1 MKLSNQ
7 NSTLLILSNMKWI
20 DVMKELIQHK
30 EDLKLLT
37 TNAQLYKAD
46 EVWDRLLDLLLELEE
61 HNYES
66 TDLVPRL
73 QRIELEDITAKYLE
87 YNRPSLQVKVM
98 EFATVFLSMMY
109 GDDRFKISQ
118 RLNNQLAQCMQSPNR
133 QVKMMAIK
141 TCTELFDCGRW
152 SEECKFDI
160 KPMVEI
166 IVHES
171 DQQVLKLAIDL
182 FLQVCHGIDDGNFGI
197 VLSRL
202 ISRLESYN
210 GSVAAGFIKT
220 FQIMYRN
227 IHRHNPVKAVKCGII
242 PAIVNTLR
250 SVDRT
255 VIDQSIVAIQSLC
268 DIRNCEVISAE
279 LIRSGLIQTLSD
291 LCIRYSK
298 NSALKTRIIKIAG
311 SAASG
316 MRDFPVLLVRSLV
329 FEQLTISM
337 CDVNMSKSL
346 RLFDNFN
353 DMIQKSTNKDEM
365 IKAFQDYGIV
375 KQLNTII
382 SRRSIDLS
390 GYDDSDTGIVKLFK
404 AFADFADNHP
414 DSSIRTEL
422 DQSGMLENL
431 MAIVKSD
438 TADYRNRNIASLI
451 IEVCFQH
458 RVQTASPDIQPYK
471 DNAEIYMKSG
481 MAGYKHGEART
492 LVEMQYIQY
501 LQSILCKPMWWID
514 ITNQH
519 IVEQWRAD
527 SLGQNILPS
536 TFNLALEQLEFF
548 VKQLVCSGSDGLGTI
563 VPGPVELTYI
573 LDNGIPDNVYT
584 RLMTNV
590 SDIEHGSN
598 HNTGQMVHNLI
609 DASMY
614 SVVYGQTMIAPLSI
628 RLKYT
633 TMVPCDILLS
643 TRLVSDTPI
652 IGSSS
657 GFISRKFQCLPSE
670 FRVEQDGSVT
680 INSYINN
687 LNPIWHRDM
696 YKCIAKIFKCF
707 VPMFESLIRTMDP
720 RFKYID
726 ICNGTKGYEPP
737 NQSSRGGME
746 PDTEVIRPVYVPTLP
761 EHFKPDYGLGMSVSL
776 RGRNLQVIVKL
787 TNIQLTPSKPKYNEG
802 DWHIE
807 GPINESIVATG
818 LYYYDV
824 ENITT
829 PKLDFR
835 VTVDSFR
842 RKKASDMYWKDVYDI
857 IDEESP
863 RNQYIGSLEVSNGRC
878 VVYPNRYQHKE
889 QSFELA
895 DPTQPG
901 HCKILTFFVVNPS
914 CRIVSTAHVA
924 PQQPQWYNSS
934 LDKTPIPPELWNDA
948 TQYIQGVQSPA
959 EAKHYRDELTGDRTQ
974 IIRAYNEYIYEQVY
988 YLD

>member
-1 MKLSNQ
+1 MQSND
-7 NSTLLILSNMKWI
+7 I
-20 DVMKELIQHK
+20 MKELIQRL

-37 TNAQLYKAD
+37 TDAQLYKAD
-46 EVWDRLLDLLLELEE
+46 EIWDRLLVLLLELKE
-61 HNYES
+61 HDSYV
-66 TDLVPRL
+66 LQHL

-87 YNRPSLQVKVM
+87 YNRPSLQIKIM
-98 EFATVFLSMMY
+98 EFTTVFLSMVY
-109 GDDRFKISQ
+109 YDDDFKVSR
-118 RLNNQLAQCMQSPNR
+118 RLSNQLAQCMQSSSR
-133 QVKMMAIK
+133 QVKMAAINA
-141 TCTELFDCGRW
+141 CTELFSYKRW
-152 SEECKFDI
+152 SEEDGFDI
-160 KPMVEI
+160 KPMAEI

-171 DQQVLKLAIDL
+171 DQEMLTLAIDL
-182 FLQVCHGIDDGNFGI
+182 FSKVCHSIDDENFGI
-197 VLSRL
+197 VVSRL
-202 ISRLESYN
+202 ISRLESSD
-210 GSVAAGFIKT
+210 GLVAVGFIENLQT
-220 FQIMYRN
+220 IFSS
-227 IHRHNPVKAVKCGII
+227 IHYHKPVKAVECGII
-242 PAIVNTLR
+242 PALVNILR
-250 SVDRT
+250 SVDQE
-255 VIDQSIVAIQSLC
+255 VIDQSIEIIHNFCNYV
-268 DIRNCEVISAE
+268 NCEVISAE
-279 LIRSGLIQTLSD
+279 FIRSGLIQMLSD
-291 LCIRYSK
+291 LYTKYSD
-298 NSALKTRIIKIAG
+298 NSELKTRMIEVAG
-311 SAASG
+311 RVASK
-316 MRDFPVLLVRSLV
+316 MRDFPVSLARSSI
-329 FEQLTISM
+329 FEQLTISICNLSM
-337 CDVNMSKSL
+337 DDSL
-346 RLFDNFN
+346 YLLNHVN
-353 DMIQKSTNKDEM
+353 DMIQKSTNKAEM
-365 IKAFQDYGIV
+365 IKVFQEYEIV
-375 KQLNTII
+375 KQLNTIL
-382 SRRSIDLS
+382 SRRNIDL
-390 GYDDSDTGIVKLFK
+390 YDYGSDTSIVNLLKTLV
-404 AFADFADNHP
+404 DFADNHP

-422 DQSGMLENL
+422 DQGMIFESL
-431 MAIVKSD
+431 MAVAKSD
-438 TADYRNRNIASLI
+438 DTHYTNKRVWNGRRYTE
-451 IEVCFQH
+451 EV
-458 RVQTASPDIQPYK
+458 
-471 DNAEIYMKSG
+471 
-481 MAGYKHGEART
+481 RT
-492 LVEMQYIQY
+492 LVEMRYIQY
-501 LQSILCKPMWWID
+501 LHSILCKPMWWID

-527 SLGQNILPS
+527 SLGQNISPS

-643 TRLVSDTPI
+643 TQLVSDTPI
-652 IGSSS
+652 INGNPK
-657 GFISRKFQCLPSE
+657 FISCKFQCLPSE

-737 NQSSRGGME
+737 NQSDHDDME
-746 PDTEVIRPVYVPTLP
+746 PDTQVTRPVYVPTLP
-761 EHFKPDYGLGMSVSL
+761 EHFQSNYESAMPVSL

-807 GPINESIVATG
+807 GPRNESIAAIG

-835 VTVDSFR
+835 EAVNSSYYEMPACV
-842 RKKASDMYWKDVYDI
+842 YWKDVYDI
-857 IDEESP
+857 VERKSSK
-863 RNQYIGSLEVSNGRC
+863 NQYIGSLELPNGRC

-901 HCKILTFFVVNPS
+901 HCKILTFFVVNS
-914 CRIVSTAHVA
+914 VCRIVSTAHVA

-934 LDKTPIPPELWNDA
+934 LA
-948 TQYIQGVQSPA
+948 QSTHTA
-959 EAKHYRDELTGDRTQ
+959 
-974 IIRAYNEYIYEQVY
+974 
-988 YLD
+988 

>member
-1 MKLSNQ
+1 MCCK
-7 NSTLLILSNMKWI
+7 
-20 DVMKELIQHK
+20 
-30 EDLKLLT
+30 
-37 TNAQLYKAD
+37 
-46 EVWDRLLDLLLELEE
+46 LEE
-61 HNYES
+61 QNHMTES
-66 TDLVPRL
+66 TDALQRL
-73 QRIELEDITAKYLE
+73 QSIELKNITIKYLE
-87 YNRPSLQVKVM
+87 YNRPSLQAMK
-98 EFATVFLSMMY
+98 S
-109 GDDRFKISQ
+109 
-118 RLNNQLAQCMQSPNR
+118 
-133 QVKMMAIK
+133 
-141 TCTELFDCGRW
+141 CTELFDCGRW
-152 SEECKFDI
+152 SKEYKFDI

-171 DQQVLKLAIDL
+171 DQEMLTLSIGL
-182 FLQVCHGIDDGNFGI
+182 FLKACHDIDDENFGI

-202 ISRLESYN
+202 VSRLESSS
-210 GSVAAGFIKT
+210 GSVAVGFIENLQT
-220 FQIMYRN
+220 MYWK
-227 IHRHNPVKAVKCGII
+227 IHRHDPVKAVKCGII
-242 PAIVNTLR
+242 PAVVNMLR
-250 SVDRT
+250 SVDQE
-255 VIDQSIVAIQSLC
+255 VISRSIYTIENFCKRA
-268 DIRNCEVISAE
+268 DCEVISGRVDEAWN
-279 LIRSGLIQTLSD
+279 LIQPLND
-291 LCIRYSK
+291 LCTKYSD
-298 NSALKTRIIKIAG
+298 NSRLKSRMIEVAG
-311 SAASG
+311 RVASK
-316 MRDFPVLLVRSLV
+316 MRDFPVSLARSLV

-337 CDVNMSKSL
+337 CNLNMGDPL
-346 RLFDNFN
+346 RLFGYVN

-365 IKAFQDYGIV
+365 IKVFREYGIV

-382 SRRSIDLS
+382 SRRDMDLCD
-390 GYDDSDTGIVKLFK
+390 YNGIVKLLETIV
-404 AFADFADNHP
+404 DFADNHP

-422 DQSGMLENL
+422 EQGGIFENL
-431 MAIVKSD
+431 MAIVKSN
-438 TADYRNRNIASLI
+438 TADHTNRRIAEQI
-451 IEVCFQH
+451 IKTCFQH
-458 RVQTASPDIQPYK
+458 RVHVANSDIQSYD
-471 DNAEIYMKSG
+471 DNAEIDMKSG
-481 MAGYKHGEART
+481 MAGDTHGEVRT
-492 LVEMQYIQY
+492 LVEMRYIQY

-527 SLGQNILPS
+527 SLDQNISPS
-536 TFNLALEQLEFF
+536 TFNFALEQLEFF
-548 VKQLVCSGSDGLGTI
+548 VKQLVCSGSDGFGTI

-614 SVVYGQTMIAPLSI
+614 SVVYGQTMITPLSI

-652 IGSSS
+652 INGDSK
-657 GFISRKFQCLPSE
+657 FISCKFQWLPSE

-707 VPMFESLIRTMDP
+707 VPMFESLFKTMDP
-720 RFKYID
+720 MFKYID
-726 ICNGTKGYEPP
+726 ICNRTKGYELPS
-737 NQSSRGGME
+737 QSSRGGME
-746 PDTEVIRPVYVPTLP
+746 SDTRVTRPVYVPILP
-761 EHFKPDYGLGMSVSL
+761 KHFESKYESAKPVSL

-802 DWHIE
+802 NWHIE
-807 GPINESIVATG
+807 GPINESIVAIG

-829 PKLDFR
+829 PKLDYR
-835 VTVDSFR
+835 VAVDCFEYQ
-842 RKKASDMYWKDVYDI
+842 KASDMYWKDVYG

-863 RNQYIGSLEVSNGRC
+863 QSQYIGSLELPNGRC
-878 VVYPNRYQHKE
+878 AVYSNRYQHKE

-901 HCKILTFFVVNPS
+901 HCKILTFFVVDPA

-934 LDKTPIPPELWNDA
+934 LDKTPILPELWNDIM
-948 TQYIQGVQSPA
+948 QYIQGVQSPA
-959 EAKHYRDELTGDRTQ
+959 EAKHYRDELTSDRTR
-974 IIRAYNEYIYEQVY
+974 ITAAYNEYRYEWAY
-988 YLD
+988 NLDR

>member
-1 MKLSNQ
+1 MVYY
-7 NSTLLILSNMKWI
+7 
-20 DVMKELIQHK
+20 D
-30 EDLKLLT
+30 
-37 TNAQLYKAD
+37 
-46 EVWDRLLDLLLELEE
+46 
-61 HNYES
+61 
-66 TDLVPRL
+66 
-73 QRIELEDITAKYLE
+73 
-87 YNRPSLQVKVM
+87 
-98 EFATVFLSMMY
+98 
-109 GDDRFKISQ
+109 GRFKISQ
-118 RLNNQLAQCMQSPNR
+118 RLSNQIVQLMQSPSR
-133 QVKMMAIK
+133 QVKMAAMK
-141 TCTELFDCGRW
+141 SCTEVYKYKRWREEDGFD
-152 SEECKFDI
+152 F

-166 IVHES
+166 IVHEP
-171 DQQVLKLAIDL
+171 DQQVFTLAIGL
-182 FLQVCHGIDDGNFGI
+182 FSKVCHDIDDENFGI

-202 ISRLESYN
+202 VSRLESSD
-210 GSVAAGFIKT
+210 GSVAVDFIENLQT
-220 FQIMYRN
+220 MYLN
-227 IHRHNPVKAVKCGII
+227 IYCHDRVKAVKCGII
-242 PAIVNTLR
+242 PALVNTLR
-250 SVDRT
+250 SVDQE
-255 VIDQSIVAIQSLC
+255 VIYESIVAIQSFYNVT
-268 DIRNCEVISAE
+268 DYEVTSVE
-279 LIRSGLIQTLSD
+279 FIRSGLIQALND
-291 LCIRYSK
+291 LCIKYSN
-298 NSALKTRIIKIAG
+298 NSGLKTRMIKMAGTIA
-311 SAASG
+311 SK
-316 MRDFPVLLVRSLV
+316 MRDFPVSLVRSLV
-329 FEQLTISM
+329 FEQLTISV
-337 CDVNMSKSL
+337 CDLRMGYSF
-346 RLFDNFN
+346 RLFDNVS
-353 DMIQKSTNKDEM
+353 DMIQKSTNKTEM
-365 IKAFQDYGIV
+365 IKVFQEYGIMQ
-375 KQLNTII
+375 QLITIY
-382 SRRSIDLS
+382 SRTDIRLHDS
-390 GYDDSDTGIVKLFK
+390 GAGTVNLLMTL
-404 AFADFADNHP
+404 ADFADNHS

-422 DQSGMLENL
+422 DQGGILENL

-438 TADYRNRNIASLI
+438 AADHVNKRVADQI
-451 IEVCFQH
+451 IEACFQH
-458 RVQTASPDIQPYK
+458 RAYTASSSIWPYN
-471 DNAEIYMKSG
+471 DNAEIDMKSG
-481 MAGYKHGEART
+481 MAGYTHGQART

-501 LQSILCKPMWWID
+501 LHSILCKPMWWID

-519 IVEQWRAD
+519 IVEQWRVD
-527 SLGQNILPS
+527 SLGQNISPS
-536 TFNLALEQLEFF
+536 TFNLALEQLGVF
-548 VKQLVCSGSDGLGTI
+548 VKQLVCSGSDGFGTI

-652 IGSSS
+652 IDSSPK
-657 GFISRKFQCLPSE
+657 FISRKFQCLPSE

-726 ICNGTKGYEPP
+726 ICNRTKGYKPP
-737 NQSSRGGME
+737 SQSDRGGME
-746 PDTEVIRPVYVPTLP
+746 SDTQLIRPVYVPTLP
-761 EHFKPDYGLGMSVSL
+761 EHFESKYESAKPVSL

-802 DWHIE
+802 NWHIE

-829 PKLDFR
+829 PKLDYR
-835 VTVDSFR
+835 VAVDRFDEM
-842 RKKASDMYWKDVYDI
+842 ASDMYWKDVYD

-863 RNQYIGSLEVSNGRC
+863 RNQYIGSLELPNGRC

-914 CRIVSTAHVA
+914 RRMFRLRMWLHNNHNGTTRV
-924 PQQPQWYNSS
+924 
-934 LDKTPIPPELWNDA
+934 
-948 TQYIQGVQSPA
+948 
-959 EAKHYRDELTGDRTQ
+959 LTRHPYCLNCGMMPRSIFKVFNHQLKPNT
-974 IIRAYNEYIYEQVY
+974 IEMN
-988 YLD
+988 

>member
-1 MKLSNQ
+1 MKLDD
-7 NSTLLILSNMKWI
+7 I
-20 DVMKELIQHK
+20 MKELIQRL
-30 EDLKLLT
+30 EDLELLT
-37 TNAQLYKAD
+37 TDAQLYKAD
-46 EVWDRLLDLLLELEE
+46 EIWDRLLVLILELEE
-61 HNYES
+61 QNRKS
-66 TDLVPRL
+66 TDVLQRL
-73 QRIELEDITAKYLE
+73 QSIGLEDITAKYLE
-87 YNRPSLQVKVM
+87 YNRPSLQIEVM
-98 EFATVFLSMMY
+98 KFTAVFL
-109 GDDRFKISQ
+109 R
-118 RLNNQLAQCMQSPNR
+118 
-133 QVKMMAIK
+133 MAIK

-152 SEECKFDI
+152 SEEYKFDI

-171 DQQVLKLAIDL
+171 DQQVLRLSIDL
-182 FLQVCHGIDDGNFGI
+182 FSTVCSEIDDGNFGI

-202 ISRLESYN
+202 VSRLESSN
-210 GSVAAGFIKT
+210 GLVAVGFIRNLQT
-220 FQIMYRN
+220 MYRS
-227 IHRHNPVKAVKCGII
+227 IYPHDRVKAVECGII
-242 PAIVNTLR
+242 PALVNTLR
-250 SVDRT
+250 SVDQE
-255 VIDQSIVAIQSLC
+255 VIYESIAAIENFC
-268 DIRNCEVISAE
+268 KHADCEVISAE
-279 LIRSGLIQTLSD
+279 LMRLDLIQTLND
-291 LCIRYSK
+291 LCIKYS
-298 NSALKTRIIKIAG
+298 NDFALKIRMIWIAG
-311 SAASG
+311 TIASG
-316 MRDFPVLLVRSLV
+316 MRDFPVSLVRSLI

-337 CDVNMSKSL
+337 CDVDMNDPL
-346 RLFDNFN
+346 RL
-353 DMIQKSTNKDEM
+353 
-365 IKAFQDYGIV
+365 
-375 KQLNTII
+375 LII
-382 SRRSIDLS
+382 YLCLHDS
-390 GYDDSDTGIVKLFK
+390 GAGTVKLLETIV
-404 AFADFADNHP
+404 DFTDNHP

-422 DQSGMLENL
+422 DQGEMFENL
-431 MAIVKSD
+431 MDIVDLNTDCNGKSRRV
-438 TADYRNRNIASLI
+438 AEQI
-451 IEVCFQH
+451 IGMCFQH
-458 RVQTASPDIQPYK
+458 RVQTASSSIQSYN
-471 DNAEIYMKSG
+471 DNAEIDMSSG
-481 MAGYKHGEART
+481 MAGDTHGEVRT
-492 LVEMQYIQY
+492 LVEMRYIHY
-501 LQSILCKPMWWID
+501 LQYILCKPMWWID

-527 SLGQNILPS
+527 SLDRNISPS
-536 TFNLALEQLEFF
+536 TFNLALEQLGVF
-548 VKQLVCSGSDGLGTI
+548 VKQLVCNGSDGLGTI

-614 SVVYGQTMIAPLSI
+614 SVIYGQTMIAPLSI

-643 TRLVSDTPI
+643 TRLVSSVPI
-652 IGSSS
+652 IDGDSK
-657 GFISRKFQCLPSE
+657 FISHKFQWLPSE
-670 FRVEQDGSVT
+670 FCVEQDGSVT

-707 VPMFESLIRTMDP
+707 VPMFESLIKTMDP
-720 RFKYID
+720 MFKYID
-726 ICNGTKGYEPP
+726 LRNGINGYEPP
-737 NQSSRGGME
+737 SQSDHDDME
-746 PDTEVIRPVYVPTLP
+746 SDTRVIRPVYVPTLP
-761 EHFKPDYGLGMSVSL
+761 EHFESKYESAKPVSL

-787 TNIQLTPSKPKYNEG
+787 TNIQLTPSKPKYDEG
-802 DWHIE
+802 NWHIE

-835 VTVDSFR
+835 VAVDCFDYQG
-842 RKKASDMYWKDVYDI
+842 ASDMYWKDVYG
-857 IDEESP
+857 IDQESP
-863 RNQYIGSLEVSNGRC
+863 HSQYIGSLELPNGRC

-901 HCKILTFFVVNPS
+901 HCKILTFFVVNPA

-959 EAKHYRDELTGDRTQ
+959 EAKHYRDELTSDRTR
-974 IIRAYNEYIYEQVY
+974 ITAAYNEDIYEQAY
-988 YLD
+988 GDGL

>member
-1 MKLSNQ
+1 MKSND
-7 NSTLLILSNMKWI
+7 I
-20 DVMKELIQHK
+20 MKELIQHMD
-30 EDLKLLT
+30 DLKLLT
-37 TNAQLYKAD
+37 TDTQVYKAD
-46 EVWDRLLDLLLELEE
+46 ETWDRLLVLLLELEE
-61 HNYES
+61 QNRMQH
-66 TDLVPRL
+66 L
-73 QRIELEDITAKYLE
+73 QRIELEDIITKYLE
-87 YNRPSLQVKVM
+87 YNQPSLQIKVM
-98 EFATVFLSMMY
+98 EFTTVFLSMTY
-109 GDDRFKISQ
+109 GDYRFKVFH
-118 RLNNQLAQCMQSPNR
+118 RLSNQLAQLMQSPNR
-133 QVKMMAIK
+133 QVKITAIK

-152 SEECKFDI
+152 SKEYKFDI

-171 DQQVLKLAIDL
+171 DREMLRLAIDL
-182 FLQVCHGIDDGNFGI
+182 FSTVCYDIDDENFGI
-197 VLSRL
+197 VVSRL
-202 ISRLESYN
+202 VSRLESSN
-210 GSVAAGFIKT
+210 GLVAVGFIKNLKT
-220 FQIMYRN
+220 IFCN
-227 IHRHNPVKAVKCGII
+227 IHRHDPVKAVECGII

-250 SVDRT
+250 SVDQE
-255 VIDQSIVAIQSLC
+255 VIYESIDTIRSLC
-268 DIRNCEVISAE
+268 NVTECEVLSAE
-279 LIRSGLIQTLSD
+279 LIRSGLIQALNDLYIKYSD
-291 LCIRYSK
+291 
-298 NSALKTRIIKIAG
+298 NSGLKTRIIKIAVA
-311 SAASG
+311 AASK
-316 MRDFPVLLVRSLV
+316 MHDFPVSLVRSLV
-329 FEQLTISM
+329 FEQLTILM
-337 CDVNMSKSL
+337 YDANMYDFL
-346 RLFDNFN
+346 YLFEYVS
-353 DMIQKSTNKDEM
+353 DMIQKSTNKAEM
-365 IKAFQDYGIV
+365 IKVFQEYEIV
-375 KQLNTII
+375 QQLNTIL
-382 SRRSIDLS
+382 SRRDVNLY
-390 GYDDSDTGIVKLFK
+390 GCFGIVKLLETIV
-404 AFADFADNHP
+404 DFADNHP

-422 DQSGMLENL
+422 DQGGMFENL

-438 TADYRNRNIASLI
+438 DTHYTNRRVAGQI
-451 IEVCFQH
+451 IETCFQH
-458 RVQTASPDIQPYK
+458 LVYTARSDIQPYN
-471 DNAEIYMKSG
+471 DNDKIDMSSG
-481 MAGYKHGEART
+481 MAGDTHGQART
-492 LVEMQYIQY
+492 LVEMRYIQY
-501 LQSILCKPMWWID
+501 LHSILCKPMWWID

-527 SLGQNILPS
+527 SLDRNISPS
-536 TFNLALEQLEFF
+536 TFNLALEQLEVF
-548 VKQLVCSGSDGLGTI
+548 VKQLVCNGSDGFGTI

-573 LDNGIPDNVYT
+573 LDNGIPDNVHT

-628 RLKYT
+628 RLEYT

-652 IGSSS
+652 IDSSPE
-657 GFISRKFQCLPSE
+657 FISRKFQCLPSE

-726 ICNGTKGYEPP
+726 IHNGIQGYESPS
-737 NQSSRGGME
+737 QSDHDDVE
-746 PDTEVIRPVYVPTLP
+746 PESDHDDVEP
-761 EHFKPDYGLGMSVSL
+761 ESDHDDVEPESDYDDVEPESDYESAKPVSL
-776 RGRNLQVIVKL
+776 GGCNLQVIVKL
-787 TNIQLTPSKPKYNEG
+787 TNIQLTPSKPKYDEG
-802 DWHIE
+802 NWHIE

-835 VTVDSFR
+835 VAVDRFEYQG
-842 RKKASDMYWKDVYDI
+842 ASDMYWKDVYDI
-857 IDEESP
+857 DQESP
-863 RNQYIGSLEVSNGRC
+863 HNQYIGSLELPNGRC

-901 HCKILTFFVVNPS
+901 HCKILTFFVVNPA

-934 LDKTPIPPELWNDA
+934 LDKTPIPPELWNDI

-959 EAKHYRDELTGDRTQ
+959 EAKHYRDELTSDRTQ
-974 IIRAYNEYIYEQVY
+974 ITAAYNKYRYERVY
-988 YLD
+988 NLDN